1 MKTNSIRIAIL
12 TLLLFGCESTSDKYI
27 TIDGQKYLRN
37 SDGSISV
44 NKDQIEH
51 LKAQRDI
58 VVVDNVLPSGG
69 LAVTDEELQ
78 LLSKDKQLLS
88 ETLNNTV
95 EESKVHTFMV
105 KKGSLKDNLKRLS
118 DKYSTEEAPISLDY
132 GDADYYVGESKIVRA
147 TSVDELV
154 AEAVASFPVF
164 AQIQGVTFY
173 LRKGS
178 LKQNLSRLSEQFAT
192 VEAPLTIDYQGGDL
206 HVPSSKLLVADSLE
220 ELVSQVLSPYPV
232 FSAID

>member
-105 KKGSLKDNLKRLS
+105 KK
-118 DKYSTEEAPISLDY
+118 A
-132 GDADYYVGESKIVRA
+132 
-147 TSVDELV
+147 
-154 AEAVASFPVF
+154 
-164 AQIQGVTFY
+164 
-173 LRKGS
+173 
-178 LKQNLSRLSEQFAT
+178 
-192 VEAPLTIDYQGGDL
+192 
-206 HVPSSKLLVADSLE
+206 H
-220 ELVSQVLSPYPV
+220 
-232 FSAID
+232 